1 MPTSLTS
8 LTTLL
13 VEQFGLPGF
22 RHGQEEA
29 IRHILNGEDTLVVMP
44 TGSGKSL
51 VYQFCALQLPGTT
64 LVVSP
69 LIALMKDQV
78 DSLQR
83 RGIRASF
90 INSTI
95 SKDQQ
100 AKRIEQLISGEVK
113 LVYVAPERLAN
124 PGFRAALKNAT
135 ISLLAVDEAHCISQW
150 GHDFRPDYLNLGVVR
165 EEMGRPITAAL
176 TATATPLVQ
185 QDIVDQLRLT
195 KPVRVI
201 TGFARPNLVFHCR
214 YAPDTQTKMSALR
227 KVMGAVKGTGIIYV
241 GTRREAEELSAIL
254 EAEFHVASF
263 VYHGG
268 LEKSQR
274 THIQDMF
281 LKAPN
286 AIMIATN
293 AFGMGVDRPD
303 VRFVV
308 HYNTP
313 GSMEAYYQEA
323 GRAGRDGKLAQA
335 MLLYAPQ
342 DRNLQEWFIEN
353 DAPSQNELSNLYKSL
368 AGKAENRFAR
378 LQPDEI
384 GQLAGLYET
393 KLRVGLNQLERHH
406 IIKRVYEGSQGY
418 QVNELGEGTLK
429 AIQKEVQER
438 RVFKRLQLDKM
449 VAFCETTDRCRQKM
463 LLEHFGDESKINH
476 KPCCDFHIRE
486 ARGEPHP
493 VFPKTGHKVKHAATD
508 GERSDSMSETEL
520 LFKQGLP
527 VKEVA
532 MRRGLVTTT
541 IYQHAA
547 QLILDGRLQLVLLVE
562 SSLELEIRAA
572 ILEVGS
578 TERLAPIKGILP
590 DHVDYGQIR
599 CVVAAVTREGKI
611 RMVELE

>member
-1 MPTSLTS
+1 MPSSLS
-8 LTTLL
+8 VILAR
-13 VEQFGLPGF
+13 QFGLPGF
-22 RHGQEEA
+22 RLGQETA
-29 IRHILNGEDTLVVMP
+29 IRHILNGQDTLVVMP

-83 RGIRASF
+83 RGIPATF

-100 AKRIEQLISGEVK
+100 AKRIEQLVSGEIK
-113 LVYVAPERLAN
+113 LVYIAPERLAN
-124 PGFRAALKNAT
+124 PGFRAALRNAT

-150 GHDFRPDYLNLGVVR
+150 GHDFRPDYLNLGTVR
-165 EEMGRPITAAL
+165 DEIGRPITVAL
-176 TATATPLVQ
+176 TATATPVVQ
-185 QDIVDQLRLT
+185 QDICDQLHLND
-195 KPVRVI
+195 PARVV

-214 YAPDTQTKMSALR
+214 YAPDTQTKMAALR

-241 GTRREAEELSAIL
+241 GTRRDAEELSAIL
-254 EAEFHVASF
+254 EAEFHVASY

-308 HYNTP
+308 HYNMP

-353 DAPSQNELSNLYKSL
+353 DAPSQNELNNLYKSL
-368 AGKAENRFAR
+368 AGKAQDHFAR
-378 LQPDEI
+378 LQPDEV

-393 KLRVGLNQLERHH
+393 KLRVGLNQLERHRV
-406 IIKRVYEGSQGY
+406 IKRVYEGTQGY
-418 QVNELGEGTLK
+418 QVNDLGEGTLK

-438 RVFKRLQLDKM
+438 RVFKRQQLDKM
-449 VAFCETTDRCRQKM
+449 VMFCETTDRCRQKM
-463 LLEHFGDESKINH
+463 LLEHFGDSSEVTH

-493 VFPKTGHKVKHAATD
+493 VFPKAGNKVKSASTD
-508 GERSDSMSETEL
+508 GERSDSVSESEV
-520 LFKQGLP
+520 LFKRGLA
-527 VKEVA
+527 VREVS
-532 MRRGLVTTT
+532 MQRGLVTTT

-547 QLILDGRLQLVLLVE
+547 QLILNGRLQVRMLVE
-562 SSLELEIRAA
+562 ESMEIEIRAA
-572 ILEVGS
+572 ITQVGS

-590 DHVDYGQIR
+590 EHIDYGHIR
-599 CVVAAVTREGKI
+599 CVVAAITREQKP
-611 RMVELE
+611 M